1 MSGVRLLNSAGGLFF
16 FAYYEKIPG
25 NAKNISLEEETI
37 QAVAGEREFSNF
49 YIYGGYFYTL
59 FECAAINKA
68 KRII

>member
-1 MSGVRLLNSAGGLFF
+1 M
-16 FAYYEKIPG
+16 

-49 YIYGGYFYTL
+49 YVHGGYLYT
-59 FECAAINKA
+59 FFDAAINKA

>member
-1 MSGVRLLNSAGGLFF
+1 MLGYSTLLEGSF
-16 FAYYEKIPG
+16 FAYYKNYKKIPG

-49 YIYGGYFYTL
+49 YVYGGYFYTL
-59 FECAAINKA
+59 FECAVINKA

>member
-16 FAYYEKIPG
+16 LHIIKKIPG

-49 YIYGGYFYTL
+49 YVYGGNFSTFL
-59 FECAAINKA
+59 NVQ
-68 KRII
+68 